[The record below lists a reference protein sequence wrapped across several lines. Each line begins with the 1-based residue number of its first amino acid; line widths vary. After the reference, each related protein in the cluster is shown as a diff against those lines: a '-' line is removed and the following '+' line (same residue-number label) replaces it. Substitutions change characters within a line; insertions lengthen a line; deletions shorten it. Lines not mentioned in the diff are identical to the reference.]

1 MNFEPYM
8 LPCLFKKL
16 TGFDCLGCGFQRAFF
31 LLLEGNISEAF
42 TMFPPILT
50 SVLFLISLTIGV
62 FTKSIIPQKVIVFL
76 AFLNVIVMLI
86 SYYFK

>member
-1 MNFEPYM
+1 
-8 LPCLFKKL
+8 
-16 TGFDCLGCGFQRAFF
+16 
-31 LLLEGNISEAF
+31 
-42 TMFPPILT
+42 MFPPILT
-50 SVLFLISLTIGV
+50 SVLFLISLTIGI